1 MSSVFSILAQPLS
14 QEDVKKDVS
23 KFSKQQEKVRCQSTD
38 LDNVLKL
45 LKSF

>member
-23 KFSKQQEKVRCQSTD
+23 RFSKQQEKVRCQFQAKTQP
-38 LDNVLKL
+38 
-45 LKSF
+45 F